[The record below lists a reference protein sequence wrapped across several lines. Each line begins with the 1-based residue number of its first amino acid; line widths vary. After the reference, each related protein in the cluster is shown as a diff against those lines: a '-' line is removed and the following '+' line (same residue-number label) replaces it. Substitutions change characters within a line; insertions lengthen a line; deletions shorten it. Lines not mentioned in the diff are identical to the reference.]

1 MLVLGKG
8 HALAEALASGL
19 RLLGWRPRLAEPPGP
34 PDTRRVVLVEDET
47 GRLPTA
53 DGDRTGVVVAVGDIR
68 AVEDVIA
75 HVARGARAVDAA
87 LPYECLLTT
96 LHDALRA
103 APPTAAERDRAL
115 ADLRARLDEVRRIS
129 TLTEREAGVLAGIAA
144 GYRAEDLARHLS
156 VSVATVRSQIAA
168 VLRKL
173 DVRSQTPAAATAHRS
188 GPDLGTCHP
197 SPRFRQDCG

>member
-1 MLVLGKG
+1 MLGKG

-34 PDTRRVVLVEDET
+34 PNPRRVVLVEDES

-53 DGDRTGVVVAVGDIR
+53 EGRWAGVVVAVGDIR
-68 AVEDVIA
+68 AVEDLIG

-87 LPYECLLTT
+87 LPYECLLKA

-103 APPTAAERDRAL
+103 ASPTAAERDLAL
-115 ADLRARLDEVRRIS
+115 AGLRARLDEARRIS

-144 GYRAEDLARHLS
+144 GYRAEDIARDLS

-173 DVRSQTPAAATAHRS
+173 DVRSQTAAAATAHRC
-188 GPDLGTCHP
+188 GPDFDPRHP
-197 SPRFRQDCG
+197 WRRFHQNCG